1 MNRLQLEH
9 ILRAAGDI
17 AGDDE
22 IVILGSTAILSQ
34 FPDVPEQIIHS
45 VEADIFPKNKPE
57 MATVIDGCIGELSPF
72 HQTYGYYA
80 HGVGPETARNLPAGW
95 DLRLIPLHNE
105 NTRGITGWGVE
116 IHDLVLGKYV
126 SGREK
131 DLGFNAQV
139 IALGLVSQKRLLE
152 RVGCL
157 EVSDVIKDQIR
168 LKIKADFL
176 PVQLVGENS

>member
-1 MNRLQLEH
+1 
-9 ILRAAGDI
+9 
-17 AGDDE
+17 
-22 IVILGSTAILSQ
+22 
-34 FPDVPEQIIHS
+34 VPEHIIHS

-57 MATVIDGCIGELSPF
+57 MASVIDGCIGELSPF

-80 HGVGPETARNLPAGW
+80 HGVGPETARNLPTGW
-95 DLRLIPLHNE
+95 DQRLIPLHNE

-139 IALGLVSQKRLLE
+139 IALGLVSQERLLE

-157 EVSDVIKDQIR
+157 EVPDAIKDQLR
-168 LKIKADFL
+168 VKIKSELLFTFDKDLERNKSRLLKKKGVSF
-176 PVQLVGENS
+176 